1 MRSRI
6 AKKFAIN
13 SKTPCRGESR
23 EREREM
29 GEKFG
34 LGRHKHNLDGHGG
47 TERLL
52 HPAKLR
58 RRRRMSKQRKGWN
71 GTEAKTGA
79 EKEGHWETGREGRGD
94 LSSMALSAESKTKML
109 RTSSSVW
116 ELSCMT
122 SEVRTEGWSRNE
134 ANLRSNIVDFSDR
147 KCEFCGR
154 QIWKHP

>member
-1 MRSRI
+1 
-6 AKKFAIN
+6 
-13 SKTPCRGESR
+13 
-23 EREREM
+23 M

-79 EKEGHWETGREGRGD
+79 EKEGHCTGRLLGEGGEIYHRWLCRQRAKQKCSARRP
-94 LSSMALSAESKTKML
+94 LSGNFH
-109 RTSSSVW
+109 V
-116 ELSCMT
+116 
-122 SEVRTEGWSRNE
+122 
-134 ANLRSNIVDFSDR
+134 
-147 KCEFCGR
+147 
-154 QIWKHP
+154 

>member
-1 MRSRI
+1 MQ
-6 AKKFAIN
+6 KFAIN
-13 SKTPCRGESR
+13 RKTPCKGESRER

-79 EKEGHWETGREGRGD
+79 EKEGHWEGGRPGKEGRGD

-116 ELSCMT
+116 ELSY
-122 SEVRTEGWSRNE
+122 V
-134 ANLRSNIVDFSDR
+134 
-147 KCEFCGR
+147 
-154 QIWKHP
+154 